1 MSFQV
6 INTANDLLIYDVA
19 NDNVNYYAKSGL
31 TVSVLEG
38 MVRIINTDSEGNT
51 TLAMNTRY
59 TDVTAPSSTSAYDLA
74 TQIYGYINSSG
85 GSLNSTQVVLTS
97 AQILALNSTPITLV
111 AGIAGIEIQVVSAAI
126 LLKFNSSSYSSHTT
140 LAIGSTSNP
149 DGQASLNCLGAGADV
164 RGVMELLTDGTTSNL
179 NTGEALVASVVSG
192 NPSGGD
198 SQVVVDVLYRAVDLP

>member
-38 MVRIINTDSEGNT
+38 MVRVINTDSEGNT
-51 TLAMNTRY
+51 NLAMNTRY

-85 GSLNSTQVVLTS
+85 GSLNSAQIVLTS
-97 AQILALNSTPITLV
+97 GQILELNSTPITLV
-111 AGIAGIEIQVVSAAI
+111 TGITGVEIQVVSAAMH
-126 LLKFNSSSYSSHTT
+126 LKWNSVAYATNTT
-140 LAIGSTSNP
+140 LAIGTTSNP
-149 DGQASLNCLGAGADV
+149 DDQAELNCLAATSDIKGTFG
-164 RGVMELLTDGTTSNL
+164 LLTDGTSANMH
-179 NTGEALVASVVSG
+179 TGENLVVSVSSG
-192 NPSGGD
+192 NPVNGN
-198 SQVVVDVLYRAVDLP
+198 SQVVVDVLYRVTDMP

>member
-38 MVRIINTDSEGNT
+38 MVRVINTDSEGNT
-51 TLAMNTRY
+51 NLAMNTRY

-97 AQILALNSTPITLV
+97 AQILAMNSTPITLV
-111 AGIAGIEIQVVSAAI
+111 TGIAGIEIQVVSAAMH
-126 LLKFNSSSYSSHTT
+126 LKWNSVAYATNTT
-140 LAIGSTSNP
+140 LAIGTTSDP
-149 DGQASLNCLGAGADV
+149 DGQAELNCLAATSDIKGTFS
-164 RGVMELLTDGTTSNL
+164 LLTAGTSANMH
-179 NTGEALVASVVSG
+179 TGENLVASVSSG
-192 NPSGGD
+192 NPVNGN
-198 SQVVVDVLYRAVDLP
+198 SQVVVDVLYRVTDMP

>member
-38 MVRIINTDSEGNT
+38 MVRVINTDSEGNT
-51 TLAMNTRY
+51 NLAMNTRY

-97 AQILALNSTPITLV
+97 AQILAMNSTPITLV
-111 AGIAGIEIQVVSAAI
+111 TGIAGIEIQVVSAAMH
-126 LLKFNSSSYSSHTT
+126 LKWNSVAYATNTT
-140 LAIGSTSNP
+140 LAIGTTSNP
-149 DGQASLNCLGAGADV
+149 DDQAELNCLAATSDIKGTFG
-164 RGVMELLTDGTTSNL
+164 LLTDGTSANMH
-179 NTGEALVASVVSG
+179 TGENLVVSVSSG
-192 NPSGGD
+192 NPVNGN
-198 SQVVVDVLYRAVDLP
+198 SQVVVDVLYRVTDMP